1 MTKEEIISLMN
12 SLANQTLE
20 AMETIDKIDALFE
33 KLAKVSP
40 ELFRWDERD
49 DQVKTPVRKM
59 ISVPQPVF
67 LSMSHQK
74 PLKDKKS

>member
-20 AMETIDKIDALFE
+20 AMETIDKIDSLFE

-40 ELFRWDERD
+40 ELFR
-49 DQVKTPVRKM
+49 M
-59 ISVPQPVF
+59 ITVAGELLTAFEKGLNDGRP
-67 LSMSHQK
+67 K
-74 PLKDKKS
+74 N